1 MTISNMYSIF
11 RNYNVI
17 IFPCGNVVSDYIDMS
32 SFVFGFSW
40 SPCKL
45 FMLFILFNRS
55 KTIAAFF

>member
-1 MTISNMYSIF
+1 MAISNMYAVF
-11 RNYNVI
+11 RNYTVFIFPHKNVI
-17 IFPCGNVVSDYIDMS
+17 SAYIDMS

-45 FMLFILFNRS
+45 FMLFIHFNRP